1 MKKNKALL
9 ATIIGIIVLIF
20 ILTATI
26 IIVLNTCI
34 GSDDANGWLH
44 LISGSQSDTKLDV
57 NVVKEKLVVKFQE
70 KSEYNNLKEIIYF
83 EGDLYGKYSEENKKI
98 LLRDLTVIIDRL
110 KNEKNGAKIALTFK
124 YVTEN
129 ERTYSGV
136 QVVNGYTVKGTSIN
150 FSFTG
155 EDTIKR
161 QVLSVVDANVVNAMI
176 KDYELEDIIA
186 NYIANSVE
194 TYNEFITEESIIAT
208 CTLCEQYNKLYW
220 NVSLCK
226 SESNFPIET
235 LKIHQDKRVEY
246 VKPPEPIF
254 NAAQ

>member
-9 ATIIGIIVLIF
+9 ATIIGIIILIF

-26 IIVLNTCI
+26 IIVLNACI
-34 GSDDANGWLH
+34 GSDDVNGWLH
-44 LISGSQSDTKLDV
+44 LISGSQSDTKPDV
-57 NVVKEKLVVKFQE
+57 NVVKEKLAVKFQE
-70 KSEYNNLKEIIYF
+70 KSEYNNLEEIIYF
-83 EGDLYGKYSEENKKI
+83 EGDLYGKYSEENKRI

-136 QVVNGYTVKGTSIN
+136 QVVDGYMVKGTSIN
-150 FSFTG
+150 FTFTG

-161 QVLSVVDANVVNAMI
+161 QAFSVVDASVANTMVKAS
-176 KDYELEDIIA
+176 ELEDIIA
-186 NYIANSVE
+186 NYIANNVKI
-194 TYNEFITEESIIAT
+194 YNEFIADESIIAT
-208 CTLCEQYNKLYW
+208 CALHEKDNKLYW
-220 NVSLCK
+220 NVSLSNSK
-226 SESNFPIET
+226 SAFSIET
-235 LKIHQDKRVEY
+235 LKIHQDKRVEC